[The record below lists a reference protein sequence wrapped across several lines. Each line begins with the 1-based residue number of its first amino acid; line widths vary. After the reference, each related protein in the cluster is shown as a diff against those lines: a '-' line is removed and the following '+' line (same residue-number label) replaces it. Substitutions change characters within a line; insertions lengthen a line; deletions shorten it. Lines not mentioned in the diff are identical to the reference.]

1 MCAVFHTSPKVNC
14 GDQLKIRCEL
24 SDGCLRLALDE
35 IVALGYFLNTC
46 HISPPPPATASASAS
61 VASAADRDADS
72 HQCSQ
77 AIVNGSASRESQ
89 EQEQGQEQM
98 CSKNKVE
105 VLVASDGNQFD
116 LHQSLASQKRTGCAR
131 EAITKDDELCDHSTK
146 EGQSSVQETGCIT
159 TQCRQSSVQETV
171 CITTQCR
178 QSSVQETVCIT
189 TQCRQSSV
197 QESACITTQCRPP
210 VVACRKESPGSGQ
223 VQEEN
228 EKNNSQ
234 FAAEA
239 ASVENGR
246 ILEAGRSQSF
256 SLNSVVVADD
266 GNLEKRLAVSDT
278 ECVALSCDIHIDPCP
293 SLMELEED
301 CEPSF
306 RHEKDTT
313 DSSASD
319 CAHSPAHPDS
329 SSNNN
334 SNVLTSQY
342 PLATPTP
349 LQKKEKRDNS
359 HPSTF
364 RLHREE
370 VRHLNDHKFN
380 SLCLSALRHAR
391 TCVKSPGR
399 LMNVSSGFPVQ
410 GLLGL
415 KLGFQVADLCYV
427 GHGDGREMQSLVDS
441 IWKSNSVTG
450 SRWNWLEGTVEEV
463 VDGYE
468 DSVKLDL
475 VSVDVVDMVGSLRS
489 GLLDE
494 LRALR

>member
-1 MCAVFHTSPKVNC
+1 MCAVFHMSPKVNC

-46 HISPPPPATASASAS
+46 HISPPPPAAASACAS
-61 VASAADRDADS
+61 VASGADRDSDS

-77 AIVNGSASRESQ
+77 AVVNGGASRESL
-89 EQEQGQEQM
+89 EQEQGQEQTV
-98 CSKNKVE
+98 CSENKGE
-105 VLVASDGNQFD
+105 ALVVSDGDLFD
-116 LHQSLASQKRTGCAR
+116 LHQSLATRKRTGCAR
-131 EAITKDDELCDHSTK
+131 EAVTKNDELCDHSTE
-146 EGQSSVQETGCIT
+146 EGQSSVQETACIT
-159 TQCRQSSVQETV
+159 TQCRQSSVQETACITTQSRQSLV
-171 CITTQCR
+171 LETSCITTQCR
-178 QSSVQETVCIT
+178 QSSVQKTGCIT
-189 TQCRQSSV
+189 TQCS
-197 QESACITTQCRPP
+197 PP

-228 EKNNSQ
+228 EKNYSQ
-234 FAAEA
+234 FAAEV
-239 ASVENGR
+239 ASLENGR
-246 ILEAGRSQSF
+246 ILKAGRTKS

-266 GNLEKRLAVSDT
+266 GNLETCLAVSDT
-278 ECVALSCDIHIDPCP
+278 ECVALSCDIHRDLCP
-293 SLMELEED
+293 SLMELEDD

-319 CAHSPAHPDS
+319 CAHSPAHPG

-334 SNVLTSQY
+334 SNVLTSQH
-342 PLATPTP
+342 PLTAPTP
-349 LQKKEKRDNS
+349 HKKHSRGDS
-359 HPSTF
+359 HSSTF

-370 VRHLNDHKFN
+370 VRHLNDRKFS
-380 SLCLSALRHAR
+380 SLCLSALRHAG

-399 LMNVSSGFPVQ
+399 LMNISSGFPVQ

-415 KLGFQVADLCYV
+415 KLGFRVADLCYV
-427 GHGDGREMQSLVDS
+427 GHGDGQEMQSLVDS

-468 DSVKLDL
+468 GGVKLDL
-475 VSVDVVDMVGSLRS
+475 VSVDVVDMAGSLRS

>member
-24 SDGCLRLALDE
+24 SDGCLRLTLDE

-46 HISPPPPATASASAS
+46 HISPPPPATADACAS

-72 HQCSQ
+72 HQGSQ
-77 AIVNGSASRESQ
+77 AVVNSSASRESL
-89 EQEQGQEQM
+89 EQEQGQEQ
-98 CSKNKVE
+98 CSENKVE
-105 VLVASDGNQFD
+105 ALVVSDGDQFD
-116 LHQSLASQKRTGCAR
+116 LHQSLVSQKRTGCAR
-131 EAITKDDELCDHSTK
+131 EAVTKDDELCGHSSK
-146 EGQSSVQETGCIT
+146 EGQSSVQETRCIT
-159 TQCRQSSVQETV
+159 TQCRQSSVQET
-171 CITTQCR
+171 
-178 QSSVQETVCIT
+178 
-189 TQCRQSSV
+189 
-197 QESACITTQCRPP
+197 ACITTQCRPP

-239 ASVENGR
+239 ASSENGR
-246 ILEAGRSQSF
+246 ILEAGRTKSF

-266 GNLEKRLAVSDT
+266 GNFEKCLAVSDT
-278 ECVALSCDIHIDPCP
+278 ECVALSCDIHKDPCP
-293 SLMELEED
+293 SLMELEDD

-319 CAHSPAHPDS
+319 CAHSPAHPGGS

-334 SNVLTSQY
+334 SHILTSQH
-342 PLATPTP
+342 PLTTLTPH
-349 LQKKEKRDNS
+349 KKHSRGDS
-359 HPSTF
+359 HSNTF

-380 SLCLSALRHAR
+380 SLSLSALRHAR

-399 LMNVSSGFPVQ
+399 LMNISSGFPVQ

-427 GHGDGREMQSLVDS
+427 SHGDGREMQSLLDS
-441 IWKSNSVTG
+441 IWKSNGVTG

-468 DSVKLDL
+468 DGVKLDL
-475 VSVDVVDMVGSLRS
+475 VSVDVVDMAGSLRS